1 MLIILQQVFI
11 LYIFLLLGWLLG
23 KNGKLKYSHTPI
35 LSALMVNI
43 FLPCKIF
50 SSLSKNFSFSY
61 LTVKWKTLV
70 FSVSLLILLHFLS
83 IILAKLIGK
92 TSYEKKVYEYSL
104 TISNYAYMG
113 YVLMESVFGSEALAD
128 MIFFCIPF
136 AIYTYTVGYLKLTQ
150 NKISMKQLLNPMTI
164 AIFLGIFFG
173 VLGIGLP
180 DFIQKVITSSSACSG
195 PISMLLT
202 GVVLASFR
210 LRNLF
215 GQVRDY
221 IIIMFRL
228 LLIPLTIFF
237 ICKLLGLNEVLQS
250 ALFVAAM
257 PTGLNTIVF
266 AQNTG
271 NPPEIGARLA
281 FLSHLFSCVTIPIWL
296 SLI

>member
-1 MLIILQQVFI
+1 
-11 LYIFLLLGWLLG
+11 LLLGWLLG

-50 SSLSKNFSFSY
+50 SSLSKNFSLSY

-113 YVLMESVFGSEALAD
+113 YALMESVFGGEALAD

-150 NKISMKQLLNPMTI
+150 KKVGIKQLVTPSTV
-164 AIFLGIFFG
+164 AIFFG
-173 VLGIGLP
+173 ILFGVLNLKIP
-180 DFIQKVITSSSACSG
+180 DVIQNVIASSSACTG

-202 GVVLASFR
+202 GVVLSSFALKDLFGKARDYLIIAFR
-210 LRNLF
+210 L
-215 GQVRDY
+215 V
-221 IIIMFRL
+221 
-228 LLIPLTIFF
+228 LIPATVFLVCT
-237 ICKLLGLNEVLQS
+237 LLDLKAVLLP
-250 ALFVAAM
+250 ALFVTSM

-266 AQNTG
+266 AQSTG
-271 NPPEIGARLA
+271 KPPEIGARLA
-281 FLSHLFSCVTIPIWL
+281 FLSHLLSCATLPLWL

>member
-1 MLIILQQVFI
+1 MSIILQQVFI
-11 LYIFLLLGWLLG
+11 LYIFLFLGWLLG
-23 KNGKLKYSHTPI
+23 KSGKLNSSHTPI
-35 LSALMVNI
+35 LSVLMVNI

-61 LTVKWKTLV
+61 LTVKWKMLI
-70 FSVSLLILLHFLS
+70 FSISLLVLLHFLS
-83 IILAKLIGK
+83 IILAKFIGK
-92 TSYEKKVYEYSL
+92 TNYEKKVYEYSL
-104 TISNYAYMG
+104 TISNYAYVG

-150 NKISMKQLLNPMTI
+150 NKISIKRLLNPMTI

-173 VLGIGLP
+173 LLGIGLP
-180 DFIQKVITSSSACSG
+180 AFVQNVITSSSACSG

-202 GVVLASFR
+202 GVVLSSFK

-215 GQVRDY
+215 GQVSDY
-221 IIIMFRL
+221 IIITFRL
-228 LLIPLTIFF
+228 VLIPSTVFF
-237 ICKLLGLNEVLQS
+237 LCKLLGLNEVLRS
-250 ALFVAAM
+250 ALFVTAM

-266 AQNTG
+266 AQNTN
-271 NPPEIGARLA
+271 NPSEIGARLA
-281 FLSHLFSCVTIPIWL
+281 FLSHLFSCVTLPIWL